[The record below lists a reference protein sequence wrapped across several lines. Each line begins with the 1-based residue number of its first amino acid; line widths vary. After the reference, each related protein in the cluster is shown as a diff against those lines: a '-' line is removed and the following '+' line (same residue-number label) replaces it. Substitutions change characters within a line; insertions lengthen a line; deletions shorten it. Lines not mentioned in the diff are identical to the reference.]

1 MYSDFDW
8 ANAPLSSASAP
19 IVSGVAYLIM
29 VAILPR
35 FVPPG
40 GVKGIKGILALHNG
54 ILSVWSFLMFA
65 GCLAEMFRRAQH
77 EGNWDWMFCESPHRR
92 ATGPLYFWSYV
103 FYVSKYYE
111 MLDTVLALLRGSK
124 PPHFGLHV
132 YHHSLVPV
140 MIWNWHENCMS
151 LQFPGLLFNT
161 LVHVVMYAYYTFK
174 IFQWP
179 TPWKSWVTRL
189 QIIQFV
195 TSFAFMLVTLSR
207 YANTGL
213 SNDQCSGMMTLWA
226 NLVLNVTLLWQFLGV
241 LFSNVRSAHQKKV

>member
-1 MYSDFDW
+1 
-8 ANAPLSSASAP
+8 
-19 IVSGVAYLIM
+19 
-29 VAILPR
+29 
-35 FVPPG
+35 
-40 GVKGIKGILALHNG
+40 
-54 ILSVWSFLMFA
+54 
-65 GCLAEMFRRAQH
+65 
-77 EGNWDWMFCESPHRR
+77 
-92 ATGPLYFWSYV
+92 
-103 FYVSKYYE
+103 
-111 MLDTVLALLRGSK
+111 
-124 PPHFGLHV
+124 
-132 YHHSLVPV
+132 
-140 MIWNWHENCMS
+140 MS

-195 TSFAFMLVTLSR
+195 TSFAFMLVTLSL